1 MTGFLRLL
9 PPDEARSLL
18 LSNIAAPLSDSELVD
33 TSQALHRV
41 SAEDVIAPHALPE
54 FARSTVD
61 GYALRARDTF
71 GASASLPAYLR
82 LVGEVGMGSAP
93 RFVVEA
99 GQCALIHTGGMLPA
113 GVDAVAMLENTQGSL
128 PHRDSSSGQEE
139 VEILKPA
146 APGENTISIGE
157 DVRAGQKVIPR
168 GARLRAQELGGLMA
182 LGMTSLRVT
191 RRPRVALISSGDE
204 IVDPCTQPLPG
215 QVRDVN
221 ASVLSA
227 LVLAHGGDA
236 VFLGTVPDEAGRAE
250 ALAKQALPACDM
262 VLITAGSSAS
272 TRDLTAEAIASLGAP
287 GVLVH
292 GVNIRPGKPTILG
305 VCEGKAVIGL
315 PGNPVSALVVARLFV
330 VPAMERLLGLPEDG
344 PRAAIT
350 ARLNV
355 NLASQTGREDWWP
368 VRLVEAPSSPRE
380 WLADPVFGRSN
391 LIFSLVAAHGLI
403 RITAD
408 KNGLSAGELV
418 EVELF

>member
-1 MTGFLRLL
+1 MTEFLRLL
-9 PPDEARSLL
+9 PPDEARSLF
-18 LSNIAAPLSDSELVD
+18 LSNIAAPLNDSELVD
-33 TSQALHRV
+33 TSQAMRRV
-41 SAEDVIAPHALPE
+41 NAEDVIATHALPE

-82 LVGEVGMGSAP
+82 MVGEVGMGSAP
-93 RFVVEA
+93 GFVVA
-99 GQCALIHTGGMLPA
+99 SGQCALIHTGGMLPA
-113 GVDAVAMLENTQGSL
+113 GADAVAMLENTQGSL
-128 PHRDSSSGQEE
+128 PHGDSATRPQE
-139 VEILKPA
+139 VEILKPV
-146 APGENTISIGE
+146 APGENMISIGE
-157 DVRAGQKVIPR
+157 DVKAGQRVIPR
-168 GARLRAQELGGLMA
+168 GVRLRAQELGGLMA
-182 LGMTSLRVT
+182 LGMTSVQVT

-204 IVDPCTQPLPG
+204 IVDPRTKPLPG

-221 ASVLSA
+221 ASTLSG
-227 LVLAHGGDA
+227 LISDCGGDS
-236 VFLGTVPDEAGRAE
+236 VFLGVVRDEAGRAE
-250 ALAKQALPACDM
+250 AVAKQALPACDM
-262 VLITAGSSAS
+262 VVITAGSSAS
-272 TRDLTAEAIASLGAP
+272 TRDLTAAAIASLGTP

-330 VPAMERLLGLPEDG
+330 VPAIERLLGLPENG
-344 PRAAIT
+344 PRAAIM
-350 ARLNV
+350 ARLTV

-368 VRLVEAPSSPRE
+368 VRLQEAASRPRE

-403 RITAD
+403 RIPAE

-418 EVELF
+418 EVEPF